1 MEKNMRIQQITP
13 PAIEP
18 VSLAALKLQLRY
30 DGGTFAEQ
38 VNTTQ
43 SIAPGA
49 HEVAEALE
57 GAGVEVLGYDAV
69 VNLNSGTNGTDG
81 TVDVKIQESDDDTTY
96 TDWAAFTQVTEE
108 NDNAIQ
114 EKAYTGSKRYIRVVA
129 EIAVAACDFG
139 VDIIRLA
146 PTSVEDDL
154 LNDIITTARRE
165 AEDYT
170 GRAFITQTWDYF
182 LDSFPPGNFFKLPFG
197 NLQSVT
203 YVKYR
208 DSAGDEAI
216 MTEDT
221 DYLVETNGN
230 QCGKIALPYDT
241 SWPSFT
247 PYPSKPVVV
256 RYVCGYGTERSDVP
270 MPIRTA
276 IKMICAD
283 LYSMRGE
290 PVIGKSVIKND
301 RAQRLLWNYILWDNF
316 S

>member
-1 MEKNMRIQQITP
+1 MRIQLITP
-13 PAIEP
+13 PTIEP
-18 VSLAALKLQLRY
+18 ISLAALKLQLRY

-38 VNTTQ
+38 IDTTQ

-49 HEVAEALE
+49 HEVAETLD

-69 VNLNSGTNGTDG
+69 INLNSGTIGG
-81 TVDVKIQESDDDTTY
+81 AVDVKIQESDDDTTY
-96 TDWAAFTQVTEE
+96 TDWAAFTQVTEA

-114 EKAYTGSKRYIRVVA
+114 EKSYTGSKRYIRV
-129 EIAVAACDFG
+129 IAAIADATCDFG

-154 LNDIITTARRE
+154 LNDIITTARQE
-165 AEDYT
+165 TEDYT
-170 GRAFITQTWDYF
+170 GRALMTQTWDYF
-182 LDSFPPGNFFKLPFG
+182 LDSFPSGNYIKLPFG
-197 NLQSVT
+197 NLESVT
-203 YVKYR
+203 HVKYT
-208 DSAGDEAI
+208 DSDGDATTL
-216 MTEDT
+216 TEDT

-230 QCGKIALPYDT
+230 QCGKIVLPYGV

-256 RYVCGYGTERSDVP
+256 RFVCGYGTERSDIP
-270 MPIRTA
+270 MRIRTA

-290 PVIGKSVIKND
+290 PVIGKSVINND
-301 RAQRLLWNYILWDNF
+301 RAQRLLWNFVLWEVF
-316 S
+316 